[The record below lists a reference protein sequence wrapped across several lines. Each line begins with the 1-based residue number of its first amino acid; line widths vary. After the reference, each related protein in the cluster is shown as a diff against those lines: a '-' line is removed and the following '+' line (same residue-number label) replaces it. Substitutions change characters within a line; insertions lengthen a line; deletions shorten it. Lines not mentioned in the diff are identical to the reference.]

1 MLKRLRGYKVLEGVR
16 GQKPG
21 DVDALVKAMIGLSEI
36 FAAHRNHLS
45 DMEIN
50 PMMVRERGRGAVAVD
65 VRLVRK

>member
-1 MLKRLRGYKVLEGVR
+1 VR
-16 GQKPG
+16 GQKPR
-21 DVDALVKAMIGLSEI
+21 DVDALVKAMVGLSEI

-50 PMMVRERGRGAVAVD
+50 PIIVREQGRGAVAVD

>member
-1 MLKRLRGYKVLEGVR
+1 VLEGAR
-16 GQKPG
+16 GQKKR
-21 DVDALVKAMIGLSEI
+21 DVNALVKAMVGLSEI

-50 PMMVRERGRGAVAVD
+50 PMMVREQGRGAVAVD